1 MQSAPARV
9 YRSAVDKWLLVVI
22 YASPA
27 TLLVIAAA
35 GWVNQK
41 PDVTGTSLIL
51 FVALTLL
58 NLVITTPCRYT
69 LTTDSLNIRC
79 GLLFRS
85 VPLARIVKIEPS
97 SSWESAPAL
106 SLRRV
111 KITLDQGYRIISP
124 VDRDLF
130 MKELADAVQRQRS
143 EKTLSSA

>member
-1 MQSAPARV
+1 MQSDPARV

-27 TLLVIAAA
+27 TLLVIATI
-35 GWVNQK
+35 GWINEQ
-41 PDVTGTSLIL
+41 PDVTGVCLIL

-58 NLVITTPCRYT
+58 NLVVTTPCRYT
-69 LTTDSLNIRC
+69 LTNDSLNIRC

-85 VPLARIVKIEPS
+85 VPLGRIVRIEPS

-111 KITLDQGYRIISP
+111 KITLDRGYRIISP
-124 VDRDLF
+124 VNRDAFIKDL
-130 MKELADAVQRQRS
+130 MDAVQRHRA
-143 EKTLSSA
+143 ENPTE

>member
-1 MQSAPARV
+1 MQPPPVRV

-27 TLLVIAAA
+27 ILLVFAAMA
-35 GWVNQK
+35 WMDQR
-41 PDVTGTSLIL
+41 PDATGICLTL

-69 LTTDSLNIRC
+69 LTGDSLNIRC
-79 GLLFRS
+79 GLMFRS
-85 VPLARIVKIEPS
+85 IPLDKVVKIEPS

-111 KITLDQGYRIISP
+111 KITLDRGYRIISP
-124 VDRDLF
+124 IDREAFIEDL
-130 MKELADAVQRQRS
+130 KQAVQRYRI
-143 EKTLSSA
+143 ENLPG

>member
-1 MQSAPARV
+1 MQSDPVRV

-27 TLLVIAAA
+27 TLLVIATI
-35 GWVNQK
+35 GWINEQ
-41 PDVTGTSLIL
+41 PDVTGVCLIL

-58 NLVITTPCRYT
+58 NLVVTTPCRYT
-69 LTTDSLNIRC
+69 LTNDSLNIRC

-85 VPLARIVKIEPS
+85 VPLGRIVRIEPS

-111 KITLDQGYRIISP
+111 KITLDRGYRIISP
-124 VDRDLF
+124 VNRDAFIKDL
-130 MKELADAVQRQRS
+130 MDAVQRHRA
-143 EKTLSSA
+143 ENPTE